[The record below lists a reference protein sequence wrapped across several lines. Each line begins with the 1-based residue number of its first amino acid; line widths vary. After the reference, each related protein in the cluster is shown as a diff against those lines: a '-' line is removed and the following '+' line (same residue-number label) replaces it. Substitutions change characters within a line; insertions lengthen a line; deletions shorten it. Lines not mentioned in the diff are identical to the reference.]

1 MKKNVKVLAI
11 VVAMLVMAS
20 CGGSASSPEKV
31 VEKCWKQLSKG
42 NVDKAIEL
50 IDVTKDEVATY
61 RALYADVCRSLEV
74 AGGMDK
80 FEVVSSSEGEA
91 EALVE
96 ATVTLRSGQQ
106 ITQQYDLVKV
116 GKEWKL
122 KE

>member
-1 MKKNVKVLAI
+1 MKRIVKVLA
-11 VVAMLVMAS
+11 VVAIMVMAVA
-20 CGGSASSPEKV
+20 CGSASSPEKV

-42 NVDKAIEL
+42 NIDKAIEL

>member
-1 MKKNVKVLAI
+1 MKRIVKVLA
-11 VVAMLVMAS
+11 VVAIMVMAAA
-20 CGGSASSPEKV
+20 CGSASSPEKV

-42 NVDKAIEL
+42 NIDKAIEL

>member
-1 MKKNVKVLAI
+1 MKQIAKM
-11 VVAMLVMAS
+11 VALVATMVIAAA
-20 CGGSASSPEKV
+20 CGSAKGPEAV

-42 NVDKAIEL
+42 NIDKAIEL
-50 IDVTKDEVATY
+50 IDVTKEEVATY
-61 RALYADVCRSLEV
+61 RALYADVCRSLKV

-80 FEVVSSSEGEA
+80 FEVVSSSVGEA

-96 ATVTLRSGQQ
+96 ATVTLHSGQQ

>member
-1 MKKNVKVLAI
+1 MKQIVKVLAI
-11 VVAMLVMAS
+11 VVAMLVMAG

-42 NVDKAIEL
+42 NIDKAVEM
-50 IDVTKDEVATY
+50 IDVASDEVATY
-61 RALYADVCRSLEV
+61 RALYADVCRSLKV
-74 AGGMDK
+74 AGGMDR
-80 FEVVSSSEGEA
+80 FEVVSASEGKA
-91 EALVE
+91 DAVVE

-122 KE
+122 KQ